1 MKAAVSHITA
11 ASGRRVVIVVNVAVE
26 PGTAAE
32 TADALKGCKGFIDAG
47 MTITL
52 AEIVAAGRRLIEADA
67 AAPAAAPTA
76 PDDARPT
83 SGAMVR
89 HVLSDFATVAHRD
102 LLASVVTV
110 ADTPQEW
117 RGIAEDFAAAS
128 RAEHEH
134 PDNARDLSFAH
145 RAACAMADGDE
156 QRAAQELAACDGID
170 LCSWVEATEEEML
183 EDGTTPTGGAS

>member
-67 AAPAAAPTA
+67 AAAPTA

-83 SGAMVR
+83 YGAMVR

-134 PDNARDLSFAH
+134 PDNARGLSFAH